1 MLKARFIARGFEQ
14 RKGVDFEE
22 TFAPIIKQEM
32 EKIVVGLASQY
43 GWQME
48 HLDIKAIVVF
58 CDNQT
63 SW

>member
-1 MLKARFIARGFEQ
+1 
-14 RKGVDFEE
+14 
-22 TFAPIIKQEM
+22 M
-32 EKIVVGLASQY
+32 EKIAMGLASQY

-48 HLDIKAIVVF
+48 HLDVKAIVVF

>member
-14 RKGVDFEE
+14 WKGVDFEV
-22 TFAPIIKQEM
+22 APIIKQET

-48 HLDIKAIVVF
+48 H
-58 CDNQT
+58 
-63 SW
+63 

>member
-1 MLKARFIARGFEQ
+1 
-14 RKGVDFEE
+14 
-22 TFAPIIKQEM
+22 M
-32 EKIVVGLASQY
+32 EKIAMGLESQY

-48 HLDIKAIVVF
+48 HLDVKAIVVF